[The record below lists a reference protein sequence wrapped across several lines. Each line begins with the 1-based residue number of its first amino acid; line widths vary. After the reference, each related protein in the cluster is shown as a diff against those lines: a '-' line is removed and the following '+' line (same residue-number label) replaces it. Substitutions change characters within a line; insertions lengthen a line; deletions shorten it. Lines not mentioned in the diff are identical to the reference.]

1 MNKLDTLKK
10 QWKNQKFAKNFSKEE
25 LFHLTQKKSISSIKW
40 IFIFSCIE
48 FFAYLLFPFVIPDY
62 FDAFEYYKSIHLF
75 EFSIVTSILGYFIL
89 SFFMIQFYQNYRK
102 IKTSDSIKMLIQ
114 RIINSRK
121 SVNRY
126 IIYNLAVF
134 LGFLVVVLINAFK
147 YDQNYIDLLDPEAS
161 GGVSIVKMWLV
172 IIGIMI
178 LVLIFLIGFYYL
190 IYGRYFFK
198 LKKNVKE
205 LQIIEE

>member
-1 MNKLDTLKK
+1 MNKLDILKN
-10 QWKNQKFAKNFSKEE
+10 QWKNQKFDKNFSKEE

-75 EFSIVTSILGYFIL
+75 EFSIVTNILGYFIL
-89 SFFMIQFYQNYRK
+89 SYFMIQFYQNYRK
-102 IKTSDSIKMLIQ
+102 IKTTDSIKMLIQ

-147 YDQNYIDLLDPEAS
+147 YDQNYIDLLDSEAS
-161 GGVSIVKMWLV
+161 GGGFIVKMGLV

>member
-89 SFFMIQFYQNYRK
+89 SFFMIQF
-102 IKTSDSIKMLIQ
+102 
-114 RIINSRK
+114 INSRK

-161 GGVSIVKMWLV
+161 GGVSIVKMGLV

>member
-1 MNKLDTLKK
+1 MEKLNTLKQ
-10 QWKNQKFAKNFSKEE
+10 QWKNQKFDKNFSKEE

-62 FDAFEYYKSIHLF
+62 FNTFKYYKKIHLF
-75 EFSIVTSILGYFIL
+75 ELSIVTNILGYFIL
-89 SFFMIQFYQNYRK
+89 SYFMIQFYRNYRK
-102 IKTSDSIKMLIQ
+102 IKTSDSIKMLIE

-126 IIYNLAVF
+126 IIYNLTVF
-134 LGFLVVVLINAFK
+134 LSFLVVVLINAFK
-147 YDQNYIDLLDPEAS
+147 YDQKYINLLNSEVS
-161 GGVSIVKMWLV
+161 GGDSIIKMGLV
-172 IIGIMI
+172 IIGII
-178 LVLIFLIGFYYL
+178 LLVLLFLIGFYYL